1 MARLS
6 LEAAEDLGRRALMAN
21 RASEAQARST
31 ARALVAA
38 EADGLETHG
47 LARVPAYAAQAR
59 VGKVDGFA
67 EPKLERLRPGLIR
80 VDAGHGF
87 AFPAL
92 DLALEALPEIARTQ
106 GIAAAYVARS
116 HHFGQGAR
124 PCEILAEQGFCA
136 LLFGNAAKSV
146 APWGGKKPL
155 LGTNPIC
162 FAAPSA
168 EGPPLVIDMAVTR
181 VARGKVILAAKRGES
196 IPENWAFDPEG
207 RPTTDAK
214 AALAGTMAPMGEAKG
229 AALALMV
236 EVLSAALIGSTLGA
250 FSSGVVSAEGAPADL
265 GQTLIAIDAQASG
278 AVFLERMQALAGL
291 YEEEGVRMPGT
302 RRLAARETAAREGLE
317 IPEALRAELE
327 ALAAT

>member
-1 MARLS
+1 MTRLS
-6 LEAAEDLGRRALMAN
+6 LAAAEDLGFRALRAN
-21 RASEAQARST
+21 RVSELQARST

-59 VGKVDGFA
+59 VGKVEGFA

-80 VDAGHGF
+80 VDAGYGY

-92 DLALEALPEIARTQ
+92 DLAVEALPEIARAQ

-116 HHFGQGAR
+116 HHFGQGGR
-124 PCEILAEQGFCA
+124 PCEQLAEQGFCA
-136 LLFGNAAKSV
+136 LLFGNAGKSI

-162 FAAPSA
+162 FAAPMS
-168 EGPPLVIDMAVTR
+168 EGAPLVIDMAVSR

-236 EVLSAALIGSTLGA
+236 EVLAAGLVGSSLGA
-250 FSSGVVSAEGAPADL
+250 FSSGVVSAEGGPPDL
-265 GQTLIAIDAQASG
+265 GQTLIVLDTAASP
-278 AVFLERMQALAGL
+278 AFPERMAGLAGL
-291 YEEEGVRMPGT
+291 YAEDGARMPGT
-302 RRLAARETAAREGLE
+302 RRLAARAKAAAEGLE
-317 IPEALRAELE
+317 LPGALIAELE
-327 ALAAT
+327 ALAAS